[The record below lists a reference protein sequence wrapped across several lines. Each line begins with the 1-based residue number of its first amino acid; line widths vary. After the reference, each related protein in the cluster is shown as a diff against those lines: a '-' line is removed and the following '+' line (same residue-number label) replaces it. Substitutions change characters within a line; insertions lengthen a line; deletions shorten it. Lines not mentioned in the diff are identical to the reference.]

1 MYKYSSWL
9 VLLLA
14 IVGAGCALNSPDGR
28 AAFPTRRL
36 SSNASVPAPNA
47 PGPRPPNATATALLM
62 SPENTSIRFVGA
74 SLMNRQ
80 SGSFTRFGGQLELA
94 SNDPRDAR
102 LSIEIEMDSV
112 STEIPLLTKHLK
124 RPDFFDVEH
133 FPKATFVSSRI
144 EASKHEGATHSI
156 IGNLTVHGITRTLA
170 IPARF
175 AVSADLVAIDAAFE
189 LRQSEFGMAR
199 AARKTGDIVPVT
211 LSARLARR

>member
-1 MYKYSSWL
+1 MYKYNAWL

-28 AAFPTRRL
+28 AEFPTRRL
-36 SSNASVPAPNA
+36 SSVASVHAPNA
-47 PGPRPPNATATALLM
+47 PGPPNSTSAALFL

-74 SLMNRQ
+74 SLKNRQ
-80 SGSFTRFGGQLELA
+80 PGSFTRFGGQLELA

-112 STEIPLLTKHLK
+112 RTEIPLMTKHLK
-124 RPDFFDVEH
+124 RADFFDVER

-144 EASKHEGATHSI
+144 EASRREGVTHSI
-156 IGNLTVHGITRTLA
+156 IGNVTVHGTTQTLA

-175 AVSADLVAIDAAFE
+175 AVSADLVTLDATIE
-189 LRQSEFGMAR
+189 LRQSEFGMDR
-199 AARKTGDIVPVT
+199 AVRKTDDVVPVT